1 MFNKIL
7 LTLDLNTPAS
17 WEKAIP
23 QAIELARA
31 SGGELHIMS
40 VVPDLGTPLVEGF
53 FPLNFEKRA
62 IAAAAKALDK
72 IVTENV
78 PDGITVRQHL
88 AFGKIH
94 KKVLKTIEEIGC
106 DIVVMA
112 SPKPDRVREFL
123 VGSNADRIVR
133 RSPVSVLVVMA

>member
-17 WEKAIP
+17 WEKAMP

-53 FPLNFEKRA
+53 FPLDFEKRA

-94 KKVLKTIEEIGC
+94 KKVLKTIEEMGC

-133 RSPVSVLVVMA
+133 RSPVSVLVVRA

>member
-1 MFNKIL
+1 M
-7 LTLDLNTPAS
+7 
-17 WEKAIP
+17 P

-53 FPLNFEKRA
+53 FPLDFEKRA

-133 RSPVSVLVVMA
+133 RSPVSVLVVRA

>member
-17 WEKAIP
+17 WEKAMP

-53 FPLNFEKRA
+53 FPLDFEKRA

-133 RSPVSVLVVMA
+133 RSPVSVLVVRT